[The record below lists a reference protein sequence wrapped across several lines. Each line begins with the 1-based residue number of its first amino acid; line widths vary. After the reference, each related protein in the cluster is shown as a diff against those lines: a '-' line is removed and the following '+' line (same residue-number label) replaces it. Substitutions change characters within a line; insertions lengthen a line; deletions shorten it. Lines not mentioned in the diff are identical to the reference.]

1 VDGETKEMDTEAM
14 LVEGRTFVPARYV
27 AESLGAKVT
36 WYEST
41 FTVYIDSDME
51 RGKDYGKER
60 NVNGFI
66 VPADTNLTATE
77 LGDDDYNFEAYLA
90 VDFLKEDVEKQKED
104 LENILLQKFSEDTVK
119 KVMDHIRTKKTNE
132 DVLERLIVY
141 DKNADQYIAIPRISG
156 RGIEVWI
163 YWKGIKV
170 SDH

>member
-60 NVNGFI
+60 NVGGFI
-66 VPADTNLTATE
+66 IPADTTLTVTEERGNL
-77 LGDDDYNFEAYLA
+77 NFEAHLGI
-90 VDFLKEDVEKQKED
+90 DWLKGDVEKQKEEM
-104 LENILLQKFSEDTVK
+104 ENILLQKFSEEPVK
-119 KVMDHIRTKKTNE
+119 KLMDHVRTKKTE
-132 DVLERLIVY
+132 TDLLEELVVY
-141 DKNADQYIAIPRISG
+141 DKDADQYFGVSRTWADGIS
-156 RGIEVWI
+156 VWV
-163 YWKGIKV
+163 YKKGIKPGP
-170 SDH
+170 